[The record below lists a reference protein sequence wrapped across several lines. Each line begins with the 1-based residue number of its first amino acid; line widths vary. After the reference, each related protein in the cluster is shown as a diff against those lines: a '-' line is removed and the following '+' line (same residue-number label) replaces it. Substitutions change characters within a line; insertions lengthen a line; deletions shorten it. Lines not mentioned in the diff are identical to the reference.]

1 MSIGRPERAAIGRWP
16 IAVFA
21 VSLALI
27 AVLAA
32 LTPTPAHAAGDS
44 DVRVLA
50 SPPFSD
56 GYYGWRRTPT
66 FLSLVPQAPGTLYYS
81 WDSLI
86 GGWTQVD
93 GVVAVPEGSHILYVS
108 LVDDEGGVSDRP
120 MFSERFKADYD
131 SAAPR
136 SIAAFSASYVGSS
149 TVAGTIRVSV
159 TIEPLLGLEMMR
171 VGGRDRYVVSAGT
184 SRENFESADTV
195 IIASGTAFADALA
208 ASALAGCT
216 DGPILLTRA
225 SALPSEI
232 VSEIRR
238 LGAKKAIV
246 VGGTTSVNNSVEWQ
260 LVYLGLSVKRLGG
273 RDRYVTAA
281 LIAEEV
287 LKFGKH
293 GGRVFVARGDLYPDA
308 LALSP
313 LAYRAKAP
321 LLLTRPGVLP
331 AETLAVMA
339 RHRFSRATVAGGN
352 MSVTPTVFRQ
362 IDAVCGT
369 TVRLAGPT
377 RYETAVAVA
386 AKGVSSGLCSYASI
400 GIATGVK
407 HPDALCGGV
416 AQGRLGGIILLTKP
430 DELPLATQRALE
442 GIVSSVHYA
451 QIYGGPAS
459 VTQPVY
465 DKIGNILR

>member
-1 MSIGRPERAAIGRWP
+1 
-16 IAVFA
+16 

-32 LTPTPAHAAGDS
+32 LTPTPVNAAGDS
-44 DVRVLA
+44 DVLVLA
-50 SPPFSD
+50 EPKFSD

-66 FLSLVPQAPGTLYYS
+66 FLTLIPQAPGTLYYS
-81 WDSLI
+81 WDSVI
-86 GGWTQVD
+86 GGWTPVD
-93 GVVAVPEGSHILYVS
+93 GAVAVPEGSHILYVR
-108 LVDDEGGVSDRP
+108 LVEDGGGVSNRP
-120 MFSERFKADYD
+120 VFSERFKADYD
-131 SAAPR
+131 SAAPQ
-136 SIAAFSASYVGSS
+136 STAAFAASYAGTS

-171 VGGRDRYVVSAGT
+171 VGGRDRYVVSAGA
-184 SRENFESADTV
+184 SRENFEKADTV

-208 ASALAGCT
+208 ASGLAGCL
-216 DGPILLTRA
+216 DAPILLTRE
-225 SALPSEI
+225 SALPSEV
-232 VSEIRR
+232 VSEIGR
-238 LGAKKAIV
+238 LGARKAII
-246 VGGTTSVNNSVEWQ
+246 VGGTASVKDSVKWQ
-260 LVYLGLSVKRLGG
+260 LAYLGLSAKRLGG

-287 LKFGKH
+287 LGYGKN
-293 GGRVFVARGDLYPDA
+293 GGRVFVARGDLYSDA

-339 RHRFSRATVAGGN
+339 RHRFSRATVAGGDV
-352 MSVTPTVFRQ
+352 SVTPIVFRQ

-386 AKGVSSGLCSYASI
+386 AEGVSSGLCSYASI

-416 AQGRLGGIILLTKP
+416 AQGRLGGVILLTKP
-430 DELPLATQRALE
+430 DTLSLATQRALE
-442 GIVSSVHYA
+442 GIASSVHFA
-451 QIYGGPAS
+451 QVYGGPVS